1 MTPSQRIVVNT
12 TAQYTRTVI
21 NVCLSLY
28 STRLVLAALGQTDF
42 GIFSVVAGV
51 VSMLAFMT
59 NALVTTTQRY
69 LSFYHGKGDLAFVS
83 HVFGNSLLL
92 HILIGV
98 CVFSVLGVLA
108 YPIVYGMLNID
119 AGRETAAMFVYF
131 SAIFILMLIFIT
143 APFRALFIAR
153 ENIVYISVIDV
164 LDGVFRLLIAA
175 FLVYFT
181 SHDKL
186 ITYSVLLIGISLFN
200 LLAFAGYALR
210 HFAECHIPKW
220 REFDKSFIKDLGGFA
235 GWTVYSSGCVIIRN
249 QGIAVLINVF
259 CGAIG
264 NAAYGIAQQVSGAVA
279 FLSTSIVNAIN
290 PQIMSAEG
298 QGNRARMLQL
308 AEYESKY
315 AFLLLSMIS
324 IPLIFEMET
333 ILRIWLTEVPEYA
346 VSFCQLMLLAAIF
359 DQLSIGLTSANQA
372 IGQIKVFTL
381 WFYSFKLFTL
391 VGIGICLY
399 VGVPVTTS
407 LWCYVGME
415 LFGSVLRLVL
425 MKYQADI
432 NILQFIRN
440 VCYRVIVPFITMAA
454 ISYVSVHYITIPY
467 RFMIT
472 IILSALGGSIAIWF
486 TSLQMTEKQ
495 SVYEIVRR
503 IKRH

>member
-1 MTPSQRIVVNT
+1 
-12 TAQYTRTVI
+12 
-21 NVCLSLY
+21 
-28 STRLVLAALGQTDF
+28 
-42 GIFSVVAGV
+42 
-51 VSMLAFMT
+51 
-59 NALVTTTQRY
+59 
-69 LSFYHGKGDLAFVS
+69 
-83 HVFGNSLLL
+83 
-92 HILIGV
+92 
-98 CVFSVLGVLA
+98 
-108 YPIVYGMLNID
+108 
-119 AGRETAAMFVYF
+119 
-131 SAIFILMLIFIT
+131 
-143 APFRALFIAR
+143 
-153 ENIVYISVIDV
+153 
-164 LDGVFRLLIAA
+164 
-175 FLVYFT
+175 
-181 SHDKL
+181 
-186 ITYSVLLIGISLFN
+186 
-200 LLAFAGYALR
+200 
-210 HFAECHIPKW
+210 
-220 REFDKSFIKDLGGFA
+220 
-235 GWTVYSSGCVIIRN
+235 
-249 QGIAVLINVF
+249 
-259 CGAIG
+259 
-264 NAAYGIAQQVSGAVA
+264 
-279 FLSTSIVNAIN
+279 
-290 PQIMSAEG
+290 MSAEG

-440 VCYRVIVPFITMAA
+440 VCYRVIVPFITMAV
-454 ISYVSVHYITIPY
+454 ISYASVHYITIPY

-495 SVYEIVRR
+495 SMYEIVRR